1 VSGPTPGAGQPFAG
15 RRIALGVS
23 GSIAAYK
30 ALDLASALTKAG
42 ALVDVLL
49 SPSAQRFVTPLA
61 FGALT
66 HRPVLADVFDP
77 DAPEAIEHVALA
89 QAADALVVAPA
100 TAHMLAKLAHG
111 LADDP
116 VSLVALATA
125 APLLVAPAMDAHMWE
140 HPAVQANART
150 LAERG
155 ALVVGPAEGRLAS
168 GLVGRGR
175 LEEPAVVLGH
185 LAALLGRDGDLAGR
199 TVVVSAGGTAEP
211 VDPVRVLTNRS
222 SGKMGYALA
231 EAARDRG
238 ARVVLV
244 TTPTAL
250 PVPAGVEV
258 VSAAT
263 AAQMRDAVLAA
274 CDGADALVMAAA
286 VADYRPAAPAGQKV
300 KKERS
305 ASLSL
310 ALERTEDILAATPR
324 TLVRVGFAAES
335 EDLPTHARAKLEA
348 KGLDLVVANDIT
360 EPGSGFGAE
369 ENHVLL
375 VGPQGDEAL
384 PRLPKYQV
392 AWAIWD
398 RVAALLA
405 ARG

>member
-1 VSGPTPGAGQPFAG
+1 MSTHQPFGAK
-15 RRIALGVS
+15 RIALGVS

-30 ALDLASALTKAG
+30 ALELASTLTKAG

-61 FGALT
+61 FRSLT
-66 HRPVLADVFDP
+66 HRPVLTGVFDP
-77 DAPEAIEHVALA
+77 DTPEAIEHVALA
-89 QAADALVVAPA
+89 QAAEALVVAPA

-116 VSLVALATA
+116 VSLLALATA
-125 APLLVAPAMDAHMWE
+125 APVLVAPAMDAHMWE

-150 LAERG
+150 LTERG

-168 GLVGRGR
+168 GLTGRGR
-175 LEEPAVVLGH
+175 LEEPAVILGH
-185 LAALLGRDGDLAGR
+185 LAGLLGRNGDMAGL

-231 EAARDRG
+231 EVARDRG

-244 TTPTAL
+244 SAPTAL
-250 PVPAGVEV
+250 PALAGVELV
-258 VSAAT
+258 PAAT
-263 AAQMRDAVLAA
+263 AAAMRDAVLAA
-274 CDGADALVMAAA
+274 CKDADALVMAAA
-286 VADYRPAAPAGQKV
+286 VADYRPTDPAGQKV

-305 ASLSL
+305 SSLSL

-324 TLVRVGFAAES
+324 SLVRVGFAAES
-335 EDLPTHARAKLEA
+335 EDLAAHARSKLVSKA
-348 KGLDLVVANDIT
+348 LDLVVANDIT
-360 EPGSGFGAE
+360 EAGSGFGAD

-375 VGPQGDEAL
+375 VGPQGDEQL
-384 PRLPKYQV
+384 DRMPKYQV

-405 ARG
+405 KRG

>member
-1 VSGPTPGAGQPFAG
+1 MSAHPPFG
-15 RRIALGVS
+15 GKRIALGVS

-30 ALDLASALTKAG
+30 ALELASALTKAG

-61 FGALT
+61 FRALT
-66 HRPVLADVFDP
+66 HRPVLTDVFDP

-116 VSLVALATA
+116 VSLVALAA
-125 APLLVAPAMDAHMWE
+125 GAPLLVAPAMDAHMWE

-175 LEEPAVVLGH
+175 LEEPGVILGH
-185 LAALLGRDGDLAGR
+185 LAALLGRQGDLAGR

-244 TTPTAL
+244 STPTTL
-250 PVPAGVEV
+250 PAPAGVEV

-263 AAQMRDAVLAA
+263 AAAMKDAVLAA
-274 CDGADALVMAAA
+274 CASADALVMAAA
-286 VADYRPAAPAGQKV
+286 VADYRPASPAGQKV

-310 ALERTEDILAATPR
+310 ALERTEDILAQVPR

-335 EDLPTHARAKLEA
+335 EDLAAHARAKLESKA
-348 KGLDLVVANDIT
+348 LDLVVANDIT
-360 EPGSGFGAE
+360 EAGSGFGAD
-369 ENHVLL
+369 ENHVVL
-375 VGPQGDEAL
+375 VGPQGDEPLA
-384 PRLPKYQV
+384 RMPKYQV

-398 RVAALLA
+398 RVAALLT

>member
-1 VSGPTPGAGQPFAG
+1 MSTHQPFGAK
-15 RRIALGVS
+15 RIALGVS

-30 ALDLASALTKAG
+30 ALELASTLTKAG

-61 FGALT
+61 FRSLT
-66 HRPVLADVFDP
+66 HRPVLTGVFDP
-77 DAPEAIEHVALA
+77 DTPEAIEHVALA
-89 QAADALVVAPA
+89 QAAEALVVAPA

-116 VSLVALATA
+116 VSLLALATA
-125 APLLVAPAMDAHMWE
+125 APVLVAPAMDAHMWE

-150 LAERG
+150 LTERG

-168 GLVGRGR
+168 GLTGRGR
-175 LEEPAVVLGH
+175 LEEPAVILGH
-185 LAALLGRDGDLAGR
+185 LAGLLGRNGDMAGL

-231 EAARDRG
+231 EVARDRG

-244 TTPTAL
+244 SAPTAL
-250 PVPAGVEV
+250 PALAGVELV
-258 VSAAT
+258 PAAT
-263 AAQMRDAVLAA
+263 AAAMRDAVLAA
-274 CDGADALVMAAA
+274 CKDADALVMAAA
-286 VADYRPAAPAGQKV
+286 VADYRPTDPAGQKV

-305 ASLSL
+305 SSLSL

-324 TLVRVGFAAES
+324 SLVRVGFAAES
-335 EDLPTHARAKLEA
+335 EDLAAHARSKLVSKA
-348 KGLDLVVANDIT
+348 LDLVVANDIT
-360 EPGSGFGAE
+360 EAGSGFGAD

-375 VGPQGDEAL
+375 VGPQGDEQL
-384 PRLPKYQV
+384 DRMPKYQV

-398 RVAALLA
+398 RVAELLA
-405 ARG
+405 KRG